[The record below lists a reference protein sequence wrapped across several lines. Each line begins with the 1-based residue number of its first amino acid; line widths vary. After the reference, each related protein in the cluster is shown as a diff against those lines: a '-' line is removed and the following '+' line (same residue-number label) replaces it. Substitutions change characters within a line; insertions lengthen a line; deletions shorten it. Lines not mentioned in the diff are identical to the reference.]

1 MDTLAKLKA
10 QQELMN
16 SADKATK
23 EKEAKDALERLK
35 KKREEDLNDGGFMS
49 FLFGGNIAK
58 GLKKRA
64 SIDEEDK
71 KKDDEEDDEE

>member
-16 SADKATK
+16 SANKEEK
-23 EKEAKDALERLK
+23 EKAAKEALERLK
-35 KKREEDLNDGGFMS
+35 KKKEEDVEDGGFMS
-49 FLFGGNIAK
+49 FLFGGNVAK

-64 SIDEEDK
+64 STDDEDEE
-71 KKDDEEDDEE
+71 